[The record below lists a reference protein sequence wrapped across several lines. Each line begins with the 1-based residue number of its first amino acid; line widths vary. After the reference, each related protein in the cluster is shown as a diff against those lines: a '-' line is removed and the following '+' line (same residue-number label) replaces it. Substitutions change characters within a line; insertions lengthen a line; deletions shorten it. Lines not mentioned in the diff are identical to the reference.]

1 MNFTGKTAVVTGGSR
16 GIGRAICLELARGG
30 ANVMLCYAGNEQAAL
45 DTAAACEAL
54 GAKAAAMRCDVS
66 KTDEVKALVDA
77 ALQQFGA
84 VHILVNNAGITRDGL
99 LMTMKEDAWDQ
110 VLDTNLKGAFLT
122 MKAVARTMMK
132 QRYGRIVNLSSV
144 VGLHGNAGQVNYAA
158 SKAGVIGMTKS
169 LAKELASRGVTVNA
183 VAPGFIDTD
192 MTAALPQAARDALLS
207 TIPTQRLGAAEEVAQ
222 AVAFLA
228 SDQAAYI
235 TGQVLAVDGGMSD
248 NIRTA
253 LYHADYEPTIANKA
267 GQPREEIVTLCGK
280 HCESGDAVVIDM
292 PLQKAD
298 LGDIVCVFGTGA
310 YNMTMASNYNGQ
322 PRPAVVF
329 VRDGEARVV
338 TRRETYEDLYQRD
351 L

>member
-30 ANVMLCYAGNEQAAL
+30 ANVMLCYAGNEEAAL
-45 DTAAACEAL
+45 DTVAACEAL

-192 MTAALPQAARDALLS
+192 MTAALPQAARDALLP
-207 TIPTQRLGAAEEVAQ
+207 TIPAQCLGAAEEVAQ

-235 TGQVLAVDGGMSD
+235 TGQVLAVDGGMS
-248 NIRTA
+248 
-253 LYHADYEPTIANKA
+253 
-267 GQPREEIVTLCGK
+267 
-280 HCESGDAVVIDM
+280 M
-292 PLQKAD
+292 
-298 LGDIVCVFGTGA
+298 
-310 YNMTMASNYNGQ
+310 
-322 PRPAVVF
+322 
-329 VRDGEARVV
+329 
-338 TRRETYEDLYQRD
+338 
-351 L
+351 